1 MGYKYHPDKI
11 EFFVSD
17 TGIGISEDQQTKIF
31 ERFYQ
36 VDSGKDRQYEGTGL
50 GLSLSKAYIEFLGGK
65 LWVESEEGKGS
76 SFFITLP
83 C

>member
-1 MGYKYHPDKI
+1 MGYTFYNDNI

-17 TGIGISEDQQTKIF
+17 TGIGISEDQQLKIF

-36 VDSGKDRQYEGTGL
+36 VDNGQERQYEGTGL

-65 LWVESEEGKGS
+65 LWVKSEAGKGS
-76 SFFITLP
+76 TFYLTLP

>member
-1 MGYKYHPDKI
+1 MSYTFSTDNI
-11 EFFVSD
+11 EFCVTD
-17 TGIGISEDQQTKIF
+17 TGIGIPEDEQTKVF

-36 VDSGKDRQYEGTGL
+36 VDSGQDRQYEGTGL

-65 LWVESEEGKGS
+65 LWVKSEVGKGS
-76 SFFITLP
+76 SFYLTLP